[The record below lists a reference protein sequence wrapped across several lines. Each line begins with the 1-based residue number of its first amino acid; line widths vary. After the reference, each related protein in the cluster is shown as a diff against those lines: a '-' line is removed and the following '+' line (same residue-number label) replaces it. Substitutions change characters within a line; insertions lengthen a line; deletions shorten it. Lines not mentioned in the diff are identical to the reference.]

1 MLAGPRLD
9 WPACRFLLVDLVQW
23 LLYWQYPFAV
33 LPPAIAELQ
42 FHLCFGR
49 AIIDCRESPC
59 VVLLAIL
66 LRNPYRCRGG

>member
-1 MLAGPRLD
+1 MPLHGGLQAGMLAGPHLD

-42 FHLCFGR
+42 FH
-49 AIIDCRESPC
+49 
-59 VVLLAIL
+59 
-66 LRNPYRCRGG
+66 